1 MLDELHV
8 EQTTRSFENTRKAP
22 TQLVEAEGA
31 KVGNVEIVLFL
42 FSACSKKGRAVIR
55 VLAGLAKGHARCSI
69 RKWDTCG
76 AQTNN
81 KSRFC
86 CVCVCVSVC
95 LFEEV
100 KFTYELEAYKV
111 VPFN

>member
-8 EQTTRSFENTRKAP
+8 EQTTRSFENTRRAP
-22 TQLVEAEGA
+22 TLLAEAEGA

-42 FSACSKKGRAVIR
+42 FAACSKKGRAVIR
-55 VLAGLAKGHARCSI
+55 VLAELAKGHARCSI
-69 RKWDTCG
+69 RKWDSCG

-86 CVCVCVSVC
+86 LSVCVVCVFVRGSEIHIRISG
-95 LFEEV
+95 L
-100 KFTYELEAYKV
+100 
-111 VPFN
+111 